1 MKKLRNII
9 NKMYPLI
16 YFGVFTCIWELVVER
31 GLVSRFVLPSPG
43 DIFRVLIKD
52 YRILLEHL
60 YVTLYEAVL
69 GLSIGVVVGILVAL
83 LMERFDSLRRLL
95 YPFIILSQTV
105 PTIAIAPLL
114 VLWLGYDIL
123 PKVVLIVLTTFYP
136 IAVGVYEGFQSID
149 RDYIALMDSMGASE
163 FQIFKYLKLPATAP
177 NFFSALKISA
187 SYSIVGAVIAEWLG
201 GFRGLG
207 VYMTRVK
214 KAYAFDK
221 MFAVIIIISL
231 LSLALIQMVSLLR
244 RLIIKWEYINEE

>member
-1 MKKLRNII
+1 MKKLGSII
-9 NKMYPLI
+9 NNIFPIVIFAILL
-16 YFGVFTCIWELVVER
+16 GVWEFVVER
-31 GLVSRFVLPSPG
+31 EIVSRFILPSPT
-43 DIFRVLIKD
+43 DIFQVFKNDYKVL
-52 YRILLEHL
+52 LGHL
-60 YVTLYEAVL
+60 YVTLFEAMI
-69 GLSIGVVVGILVAL
+69 GLAIGIVIGIVVAI
-83 LMERFDSLRRLL
+83 LMERFDRVKRVM
-95 YPFIILSQTV
+95 YPLIILTQTV

-136 IAVGVYEGFQSID
+136 VAVGVFEGFQSID
-149 RDYIALMDSMGASE
+149 EDYVALLNSMGASE
-163 FQIFKYLKLPATAP
+163 FQMFRYLKIPGTGP

-187 SYSIVGAVIAEWLG
+187 SYSVVGAVIAEWLG

-231 LSLALIQMVSLLR
+231 LSLVLIVLVDLLR
-244 RLIIKWEYINEE
+244 RMILRWEYIDEE

>member
-1 MKKLRNII
+1 MKKLGSII
-9 NKMYPLI
+9 NSIFPIVIFFILL
-16 YFGVFTCIWELVVER
+16 GIWEFAVESEM
-31 GLVSRFVLPSPG
+31 VSRFILPSPT
-43 DIFRVLIKD
+43 DIFQVFRDDYKVL
-52 YRILLEHL
+52 LGHL
-60 YVTLYEAVL
+60 YVTLFEAMIGL
-69 GLSIGVVVGILVAL
+69 GIGIIIGILVAI
-83 LMERFDSLRRLL
+83 LMERFDSVKKVM
-95 YPFIILSQTV
+95 YPLIILTQTV

-136 IAVGVYEGFQSID
+136 VAVGVFEGFQSID
-149 RDYIALMDSMGASE
+149 EDYITLLDSMGASE
-163 FQIFKYLKLPATAP
+163 FQKFRYLKIPATAP

-187 SYSIVGAVIAEWLG
+187 SYSVVGAVIAEWLG

-231 LSLALIQMVSLLR
+231 LSLVLIVLVDLLR
-244 RLIIKWEYINEE
+244 RMTLRWEYIDEE

>member
-1 MKKLRNII
+1 MKKLGSTI
-9 NKMYPLI
+9 NKLYPIIFFIIFL
-16 YFGVFTCIWELVVER
+16 GLWEFVVEQ
-31 GLVSRFVLPSPG
+31 GIVSRFVLPSPT
-43 DIFRVLIKD
+43 DIFSILKSERK
-52 YRILLEHL
+52 ILLEHL
-60 YVTLYEAVL
+60 YVTLFEALV
-69 GLSIGVVVGILVAL
+69 GLSLGIIVGITVAI
-83 LMERFDSLRRLL
+83 LMERFELIKRIM
-95 YPFIILSQTV
+95 YPVIILTQTV

-136 IAVGVYEGFQSID
+136 VAVGVFEGFQSID
-149 RDYIALMDSMGASE
+149 EDYIALLDSMGARE
-163 FQIFKYLKLPATAP
+163 FQIFKYLKIPATAS

-187 SYSIVGAVIAEWLG
+187 SYSVVGAVISEWLG

-231 LSLALIQMVSLLR
+231 LSLVLIGIVNLLR
-244 RLIIKWEYINEE
+244 RIILKWEYVNEE